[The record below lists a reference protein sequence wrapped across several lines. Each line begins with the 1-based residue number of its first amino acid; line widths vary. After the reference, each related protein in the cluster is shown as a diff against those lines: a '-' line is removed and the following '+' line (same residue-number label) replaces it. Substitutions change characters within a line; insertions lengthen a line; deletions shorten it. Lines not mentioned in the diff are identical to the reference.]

1 MNAKPYIIIDITTTE
16 TELKHLLSNFTIPCI
31 RLITNN
37 TDIEVNPKKIIKLLN
52 ICHEQRTPLLL
63 EDHYEI
69 SRDLG
74 FDGVH
79 IKKSNNDFEIILK
92 MATEDF
98 MIGVDCGY
106 SKHAGIISA
115 ELGASYISFKIPE
128 DINPIDPDLLSWWH
142 ETIEVP
148 LVVEGCKSLNQYKQV
163 KRISDFVTIS
173 PTDWKS
179 QDTFNK
185 IIKTLQ

>member
-1 MNAKPYIIIDITTTE
+1 MNAKPYIIIDLTTTE

-52 ICHEQRTPLLL
+52 ICHEQRTPILL

-79 IKKSNNDFEIILK
+79 IKKSNNDFE
-92 MATEDF
+92 
-98 MIGVDCGY
+98 
-106 SKHAGIISA
+106 
-115 ELGASYISFKIPE
+115 
-128 DINPIDPDLLSWWH
+128 LSLIH
-142 ETIEVP
+142 I
-148 LVVEGCKSLNQYKQV
+148 
-163 KRISDFVTIS
+163 
-173 PTDWKS
+173 
-179 QDTFNK
+179 
-185 IIKTLQ
+185 